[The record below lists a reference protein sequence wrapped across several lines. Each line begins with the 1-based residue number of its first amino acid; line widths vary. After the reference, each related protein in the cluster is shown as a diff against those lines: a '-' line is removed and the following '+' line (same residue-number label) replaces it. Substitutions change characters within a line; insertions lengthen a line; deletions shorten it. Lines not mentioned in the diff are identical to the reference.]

1 MRDFGA
7 KVRSVFLGEAQVQ
20 RAIRV
25 MVHASLRVSVCAT
38 RVGEEPRR
46 RKRRASLRARPRP
59 GEDGTGKKK
68 REGRTCRRAEGNS
81 RGVARRHAALR
92 AGSRGG
98 TGVGR
103 RGWGKC
109 WMENTYLNKLSAR
122 ERGMARRCFRLKPCL
137 LVPERHLRA
146 QSLNSSA
153 GLLRAIPWGKG
164 RSETTHPAS
173 TFACARPEHAGCGR
187 ERTEARR

>member
-1 MRDFGA
+1 M
-7 KVRSVFLGEAQVQ
+7 RSVFLGEAQVQ

-109 WMENTYLNKLSAR
+109 WMENTYLDKLSAR
-122 ERGMARRCFRLKPCL
+122 ERGMAPSLLSFETMLAGARAAPAGPIFEFLSRSPPSHPLGERPFRDNSPG
-137 LVPERHLRA
+137 VDLRV
-146 QSLNSSA
+146 
-153 GLLRAIPWGKG
+153 
-164 RSETTHPAS
+164 
-173 TFACARPEHAGCGR
+173 CATR
-187 ERTEARR
+187 ARRLRTGTD

>member
-1 MRDFGA
+1 M
-7 KVRSVFLGEAQVQ
+7 RSVFLGEAQVQ

-68 REGRTCRRAEGNS
+68 NGRGERADALKAIRGAS
-81 RGVARRHAALR
+81 RGVTRRCARGREAAL
-92 AGSRGG
+92 
-98 TGVGR
+98 
-103 RGWGKC
+103 GWGDGDGGNAG
-109 WMENTYLNKLSAR
+109 WRTRTLINSPRASE
-122 ERGMARRCFRLKPCL
+122 EWPRRCFRLKPCL